1 MNVDRRD
8 FFKIAS
14 AGVITATT
22 TKTAL
27 AEPRKSLPKDAVGL
41 LYDSTLCIG
50 CKACEV
56 GCKTFNEKPIVHSYI
71 EENMGIKGAW
81 DAATDLDSETLNK
94 IKLYK
99 SGTAEVKDREED
111 GFAFIKRSCMHCIDP
126 DCVSAC
132 PVTALTKDPVT
143 GIVGWNED
151 ACCGCRYCQV
161 ACPYMIPKFQYHEAF
176 PKLQKC
182 ELCRHVLEEKGVT
195 GCADYCPTGATIFG
209 KVEDLFAEAQRRLE
223 SKEGDNYKYPVHKV
237 GSSDVQDKPV
247 AKYLNYVYG
256 EKEGGGTQYLMLSA
270 VPFAKLG
277 MPSLPN
283 HSDASISE
291 GIQHTVYK
299 GLIAPFALLA
309 GLLFATYRS
318 NKKENAE

>member
-56 GCKTFNEKPIVHSYI
+56 GCKTFNDKPIVHSYI
-71 EENMGIKGAW
+71 EDKMGIKGAW
-81 DAATDLDSETLNK
+81 DAATDLNSETFNK

-99 SGTAEVKDREED
+99 HGTAEVKDREKD
-111 GFAFIKRSCMHCIDP
+111 GFAFIKRSCMHCVDP
-126 DCVSAC
+126 DCISAC
-132 PVTALTKDPVT
+132 PVKALTKDPVS

-161 ACPYMIPKFQYHEAF
+161 ACPYLIPKFQYHEAF

-195 GCADYCPTGATIFG
+195 GCSDYCPTGATIFG

-223 SKEGDNYKYPVHKV
+223 MKEGDRYKYPVHKV
-237 GSSDVQDKPV
+237 GSNDVQDKPV

-270 VPFAKLG
+270 VPFEKLG
-277 MPSLPN
+277 MPNLPN

-309 GLLFATYRS
+309 GLMFATYRS
-318 NKKENAE
+318 SKNENAE